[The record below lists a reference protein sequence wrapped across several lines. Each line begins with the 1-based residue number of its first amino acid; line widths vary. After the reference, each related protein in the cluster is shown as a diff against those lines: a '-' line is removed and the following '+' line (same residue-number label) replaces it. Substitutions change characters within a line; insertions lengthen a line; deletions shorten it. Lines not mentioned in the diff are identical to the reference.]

1 MRRVCVQVLA
11 VVAVVLGLLAGC
23 GGPADEIFVISRED
37 GSGTRSAFTKL
48 VGVQG
53 ESGAGESEDR
63 TVDTA
68 EITNSTGV
76 MLSGVAENRNAI
88 GYVSLGA
95 LNDRVKALAVDGV
108 APTAE
113 NVQNGSYPVRR
124 AFQIVLG
131 SEMSPATRDF
141 VAFILSDYGQAVV
154 EASGY
159 VGGGDGGVFS
169 GGRVSGEITVSGSSS
184 VFPVMEKLAEAY
196 MSRNNRVNIVLQ
208 TSDSTTGI
216 RDAADG
222 LCDVG
227 MSSRDLTDNECGSLQ
242 IVTIAWDGIAVIVHP
257 ENGVEGLSRRQ
268 ICDIYTGALT
278 GWAQLEA
285 SVESAEGAVND

>member
-1 MRRVCVQVLA
+1 MIRRVCVQAA
-11 VVAVVLGLLAGC
+11 VAAVVLGLLAGC
-23 GGPADEIFVISRED
+23 GGSADEIFVISRED
-37 GSGTRSAFTKL
+37 GSGTRSAFTRL
-48 VGVQG
+48 VGVQS
-53 ESGAGESEDR
+53 ENGAGEFVDR

-108 APTAE
+108 APTPE
-113 NVQNGSYPVRR
+113 NVRNGSYPLRR
-124 AFQIVLG
+124 AFQIVLR
-131 SEMSPATRDF
+131 SEMSPAAQDF
-141 VAFILSDYGQAVV
+141 VAFILSSHGQAVV
-154 EASGY
+154 DASGY
-159 VGGGDGGVFS
+159 VGGGNGGDFS
-169 GGRVSGEITVSGSSS
+169 GGLVSGEITVSGSSS
-184 VFPVMEKLAEAY
+184 VFPVIEKLAEAY
-196 MSRNNRVNIVLQ
+196 MSRNDRVNIELQ

-227 MSSRDLTDNECGSLQ
+227 MSSRDLTDNERDGLR

-257 ENGVEGLSRRQ
+257 ENGVEGLSCRQ
-268 ICDIYTGALT
+268 ICDIYTGAVT
-278 GWAQLEA
+278 EWAHMQ
-285 SVESAEGAVND
+285 V

>member
-1 MRRVCVQVLA
+1 MGRRECVRAMA

-23 GGPADEIFVISRED
+23 GRPADEIFVISRED

-53 ESGAGESEDR
+53 ENGESEDR

-76 MLSGVAENRNAI
+76 MLSSVAENRNAI

-108 APTAE
+108 APTTE
-113 NVQNGSYPVRR
+113 NVRNGSYPVRR
-124 AFQIVLG
+124 AFQIVLR
-131 SEMSPATRDF
+131 SEMSPATQDF
-141 VAFILSDYGQAVV
+141 VAFILSDYGQTVV
-154 EASGY
+154 DASGY
-159 VGGGDGGVFS
+159 VSGGNGGVFS
-169 GGRVSGEITVSGSSS
+169 GGLVSGKITVSGSSS

-196 MSRNNRVNIVLQ
+196 MARNNRVNIVLQ

-227 MSSRDLTDNECGSLQ
+227 MSSRDRQTTNAAACISSPSHGTASL
-242 IVTIAWDGIAVIVHP
+242 
-257 ENGVEGLSRRQ
+257 
-268 ICDIYTGALT
+268 
-278 GWAQLEA
+278 
-285 SVESAEGAVND
+285 